1 MLYDVWTSGY
11 LTMIVIIK
19 IAGVDYIFGILNDG
33 FEMEVGYQLALF
45 KQKFFNRSTIS
56 IKCFKDIDRCELLLI
71 KKAVDS
77 YEPSRS
83 ELEYFDHTTTK
94 SLYFVPIHCLQQDVQ
109 AIIEN
114 IQICH
119 PVVSASF

>member
-1 MLYDVWTSGY
+1 
-11 LTMIVIIK
+11 MIVIIK
-19 IAGVDYIFGILNDG
+19 ISGVDYIFGILNDG
-33 FEMEVGYQLALF
+33 CEMEVGYQLALF

-56 IKCFKDIDRCELLLI
+56 VKCFKDIDRRELLLI

-77 YEPSRS
+77 YEPCRS
-83 ELEYFDHTTTK
+83 ELAYFDYTTTN
-94 SLYFVPIHCLQQDVQ
+94 SLYFVPIHFLQQDVRSM
-109 AIIEN
+109 IED